1 MDINNIELRL
11 QDIDNRLKKL
21 EDLCL
26 TLSEDLEGE
35 KALRKE
41 ESQKCKQLYESIS
54 KQIIEIKANEPL
66 TNPIDSMREELTNMI
81 DSKIEENMLEYKD
94 RIDNQYIHLKSGV
107 EAVNKKNENVF
118 NNLSK
123 KLDATEKNFNYKI
136 KGISEELDEINKI
149 LKNLKLSNND
159 LNIKI
164 NDINIKLNKIERQKE
179 LDANNIKYLEK
190 QIRDINCSKDYNTLD
205 LNNLND
211 NLSYLKNEFTSLTEK
226 YINEVEEMKI
236 KIEKDEEM
244 KKKELQNFE
253 SHLLCEFEHF
263 TNCIN
268 DNFNKNFDN
277 MKSMNECLN
286 GDINILKN
294 KNKYMEE
301 KILKLRDDFFDS
313 LNKNSQ
319 FVLDKMKTNYTS
331 HDPCNCYTTEK
342 IYCY

>member
-1 MDINNIELRL
+1 MNYDNNNI
-11 QDIDNRLKKL
+11 QDDIDNRLKKL

-123 KLDATEKNFNYKI
+123 KLDGIEKNFNYKI

-211 NLSYLKNEFTSLTEK
+211 NLSYLN
-226 YINEVEEMKI
+226 
-236 KIEKDEEM
+236 
-244 KKKELQNFE
+244 
-253 SHLLCEFEHF
+253 LCFKPL
-263 TNCIN
+263 I
-268 DNFNKNFDN
+268 
-277 MKSMNECLN
+277 
-286 GDINILKN
+286 I
-294 KNKYMEE
+294 
-301 KILKLRDDFFDS
+301 
-313 LNKNSQ
+313 
-319 FVLDKMKTNYTS
+319 
-331 HDPCNCYTTEK
+331 
-342 IYCY
+342 

>member
-1 MDINNIELRL
+1 MNYDNNNI
-11 QDIDNRLKKL
+11 QDDIDNRLKKL

-123 KLDATEKNFNYKI
+123 KLDGIEKNFNYKI

-331 HDPCNCYTTEK
+331 HDPCNCYSTEK